1 MEPAIVVTRDAVG
14 FQEMKVTSQRSHKT
28 RVISNLRY
36 QECQVLARSVQK
48 PLEEES
54 NNQVAVQLHDTT
66 INAERP
72 QQRIERKFFVLPR
85 NIGFA
90 YALLRQFCRLDSE
103 YPEEQ
108 INSLY
113 FDTEDLEQYV
123 KSSSGEFRKN
133 KVRIRWYHTLDDYQ
147 GEVPI
152 FLELKSREG
161 FTGYKKRQRLL
172 VPVDWLEPIGLSNG
186 IISITTL
193 MDTIASFGHF
203 LEMPIRPIIVISY
216 CRYRFTELITGM
228 RVNLDCNIRST
239 MVNRSL
245 GYGERELKLAGGV
258 IEVKGSKL
266 ELPITLRRMKLLD
279 LDWSRFSSDPEIR
292 IHRIFQL

>member
-1 MEPAIVVTRDAVG
+1 MEQAIGLARDTVG
-14 FQEMKVTSQRSHKT
+14 FRGIEKKG
-28 RVISNLRY
+28 
-36 QECQVLARSVQK
+36 
-48 PLEEES
+48 S

-66 INAERP
+66 INIKYP

-85 NIGFA
+85 NIGLA

-113 FDTEDLEQYV
+113 FDTEDLEQHV
-123 KSSSGEFRKN
+123 KSSSGDFRKD

-147 GEVPI
+147 GEVPV

-161 FTGYKKRQRLL
+161 FAGYKKRQRLM
-172 VPVDWLEPIGLSNG
+172 VPVDCLEPINLGKG
-186 IISITTL
+186 IIPVATL
-193 MDTIASFGHF
+193 VDTMASFGLY
-203 LEMPIRPIIVISY
+203 LEMPIRPIIRISY
-216 CRYRFTELITGM
+216 WRYRFTELLTGM

-258 IEVKGSKL
+258 IEVKGHKM
-266 ELPITLRRMKLLD
+266 ELPVTLRRMRLLD
-279 LDWSRFSSDPEIR
+279 VDWGRFSKYSYCLDSHLSEPGTVAR
-292 IHRIFQL
+292 LWPSGRIFEP